1 MKPNPILFT
10 PLLVYLYSFYYSLVF
25 FLSITQ
31 QPFSSFNE
39 LEANSVNSE
48 LVSYNRMSHY
58 YSLIYNNL
66 NK

>member
-10 PLLVYLYSFYYSLVF
+10 PLLPLLLVLLF
-25 FLSITQ
+25 GVFLSITQ

>member
-39 LEANSVNSE
+39 LEANIVNSE
-48 LVSYNRMSHY
+48 LVS
-58 YSLIYNNL
+58 
-66 NK
+66 